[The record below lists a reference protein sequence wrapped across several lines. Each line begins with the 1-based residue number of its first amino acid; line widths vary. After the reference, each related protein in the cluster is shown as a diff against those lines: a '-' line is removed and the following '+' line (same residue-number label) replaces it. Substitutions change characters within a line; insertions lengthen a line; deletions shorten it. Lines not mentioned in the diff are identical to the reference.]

1 MSTSTTNPLY
11 PRPTVQVITSEI
23 VLPGNTNTHGTMF
36 GGDVLALMDK
46 TAAIAAIRFCRQL
59 VVTASTERIDFRT
72 PIRLGDIIEA
82 VAQVIHTGRTSLIV
96 KIDIYAEQPLSGERQ
111 RCTTGYY
118 SFVSIDEQGKP
129 RAVPPLKIETEA
141 QRRDWERGEEIRQ
154 HIQQRRT
161 AEREEIQLHGRRT
174 PA

>member
-1 MSTSTTNPLY
+1 MSTNLLPRATVRVTTTEL
-11 PRPTVQVITSEI
+11 

-46 TAAIAAIRFCRQL
+46 TAAIAALRFCRQL

-82 VAQVIHTGRTSLIV
+82 QAWVIHTGRTSMIV
-96 KIDIYAEQPLSGERQ
+96 RIDIYAEHPLSGERK

-118 SFVSIDEQGKP
+118 AFVSIDEQGKP
-129 RAVPPLKIETEA
+129 QPIPGLRVETEA
-141 QRRDWERGEEIRQ
+141 EQRDWERGVEIRQ
-154 HIQQRRT
+154 HIQARRN
-161 AEREEIQLHGRRT
+161 ADPQEQ
-174 PA
+174 

>member
-1 MSTSTTNPLY
+1 MSTSTKSTLE
-11 PRPTVQVITSEI
+11 PRPTIRVSTTEL

-46 TAAIAAIRFCRQL
+46 TAAIAAIRFCRQP

-82 VAQVIHTGRTSLIV
+82 FAHVIHTGRTSLIV
-96 KIDIYAEQPLSGERQ
+96 RIDIYAERPHQSARE

-118 SFVSIDEQGKP
+118 TFVSIDENGTPQP
-129 RAVPPLKIETEA
+129 VPPLLVTTADE
-141 QRRDWERGEEIRQ
+141 RRDWQRGEEIRRQ
-154 HIQQRRT
+154 IQQRRRD
-161 AEREEIQLHGRRT
+161 EREQE
-174 PA
+174 